1 MPVQNHCETASFP
14 RLDLWPYG
22 QWLISAID
30 TNTFKPGVD
39 PSAMPLKFSSVQS
52 FCTGCLNGCLPLS
65 TVYKG
70 WGGGKLKG
78 SERHE
83 EDENSLEY
91 GGKEPY
97 LTQLIFSFLFT
108 VYSYFPSGAE
118 HSFNLHC
125 ASCIWKE
132 DSHVIGLY
140 WNGILALNSLSFVL
154 KTTFILR
161 FNEILYQ
168 L

>member
-14 RLDLWPYG
+14 RLDLCPYG

-30 TNTFKPGVD
+30 TNTFNPGVD
-39 PSAMPLKFSSVQS
+39 PSAVPLKFSSAQS

-65 TVYKG
+65 TVYES

-78 SERHE
+78 SKRNGEN
-83 EDENSLEY
+83 ENSLEY
-91 GGKEPY
+91 GGKEVALSVSANLFF
-97 LTQLIFSFLFT
+97 LT
-108 VYSYFPSGAE
+108 GAKY
-118 HSFNLHC
+118 SFNLHC
-125 ASCIWKE
+125 ASCISKE

-140 WNGILALNSLSFVL
+140 WNCILPLTSLSFVL